1 MIGLVFAGVIL
12 LMLVV
17 YWLRP
22 REKFPYVERELFS
35 KREEAFYRTLAA
47 VAQKHGWLLLVK
59 LRLADVLAVAP
70 KTENYMSY
78 FNKIKA
84 KHTDFVL
91 YDPETLEVLCGVELD
106 DPSHER
112 EDRKERDLFVDR
124 AYMAAGI
131 PLVHVWMEAT
141 EAELEEVLLAV
152 IPDLTEEMPV
162 AETVISGQPSLPD
175 LLTNEDA

>member
-1 MIGLVFAGVIL
+1 MAGIVL
-12 LMLVV
+12 LMLFV

-22 REKFPYVERELFS
+22 REKYPYVARELFS
-35 KREEAFYRTLAA
+35 KREEAFYRTLAM
-47 VAQKHGWLLLVK
+47 VAYQHGWLLLVK
-59 LRLADVLAVAP
+59 LRLADVLSVAP
-70 KTENYMSY
+70 KTDNYMSY

-91 YDPETLEVLCGVELD
+91 YDPKTLEVLCGVELD

-112 EDRKERDLFVDR
+112 EERKERDQFVDR

-141 EAELEEVLLAV
+141 HEELEEVLLEV
-152 IPDLTEEMPV
+152 IPDLADRMISVATTEPIEQ
-162 AETVISGQPSLPD
+162 EIRQE
-175 LLTNEDA
+175 LTTNDDA